1 MTRLLLLVALGFM
14 VLGAPAAGQQHDD
27 LDGLLDEL
35 VDHWVSGDAR
45 GLVKLGAARG
55 LELEVQGHSLG
66 PLTGR
71 RAAAAMRHLFSAQQT
86 LAVQSSPLSRVAG
99 ADNRAFVELTWVV
112 RPAGTPASER
122 HTVFVGFV
130 REGANWKVSQIRI
143 LP

>member
-1 MTRLLLLVALGFM
+1 MRRLLLVAFGLM
-14 VLGAPAAGQQHDD
+14 VLTAPAAGQQHRD
-27 LDGLLDEL
+27 LDGLLGEL
-35 VDHWVSGDAR
+35 VGHWASGDAR
-45 GLVKLGAARG
+45 SLVKLSAARG

-71 RAAAAMRHLFSAQQT
+71 RAAAAMRHLFSAQRT
-86 LAVQSSPLSRVAG
+86 LAIRSTRPSLVAG
-99 ADNRAFVELTWVV
+99 ANNRAFVELTWVV
-112 RPAGTPASER
+112 RPDGTPANER

>member
-1 MTRLLLLVALGFM
+1 MRRVLLVALGLM
-14 VLGAPAAGQQHDD
+14 MLAAPTSAQQYGD
-27 LDGLLDEL
+27 LDVLLDEL
-35 VDHWVSGDAR
+35 VEHWISGDAR
-45 GLVKLGAARG
+45 GLVKLGTARG
-55 LELEVQGHSLG
+55 LELEVQGHSMG

-86 LAVQSSPLSRVAG
+86 LAVRSNRLSLVAG
-99 ADNRAFVELTWVV
+99 ANNRAFVELTWVV
-112 RPAGTPASER
+112 RPEGTPASER